1 MKGKKR
7 SICAMLLIVSI
18 LFSTGCKKNKETR
31 NRVVKESDPYYSC
44 EEIRLDIQI
53 DSEGRDLECRRFG
66 MVKVFS
72 DCVLVEVSD
81 DYIIPEEFKKRWRE
95 RYDNPSITDEDRQR
109 LQEEFD
115 SYHRS
120 GLAVFDLNGSM
131 KGYADISTDSKIEGM
146 TEDSYGNPKI
156 IISSFTNAGKKVML
170 YDISSEGN
178 LINEISLKK
187 EMNYVGDVLFLENGN
202 LLCCE
207 MSSVLLFNSEG
218 TLLHEE
224 SIIVPVNRL
233 LQIDGKYYV
242 YSEFDE
248 DIYDDT
254 NIPTLCMYEIDPSSG
269 KKVGEKK
276 DVKSMVHYSKI
287 EQEADGL
294 YAVLGNGIQKI
305 DPLSEKKSQT
315 ILSWSDTDC
324 NYSNDGTQSPSLYF
338 ASNTDIYMTCQKYE
352 GISMS
357 YVKTPS
363 NMFLLHLHRQEKNP
377 HAGKNIVYLAYYND
391 LKLNFIDEFIDYLN
405 RYNLD
410 PTKKV
415 RIVLMDYSID
425 STLYAS
431 FYSSLNT
438 STEERALLAD
448 QVYLD
453 ILSGDGP
460 DILLNF
466 GSFSQFNTERILV
479 DLNTLIDGNTPLDRS
494 LLYDNIVRAYE
505 RDGKLYQI
513 PMNFAIT
520 GMIANKDFVGDRTG
534 WTYDEFRSISQSLPE
549 NVNILGNV
557 PQSELL
563 ETLLNGTTSHFLD
576 YDNRKVKYD
585 DPEFGE
591 ILDLV
596 KNYGVAKTSAE
607 IFREMTE
614 DLTGTVLTDKQRFDA
629 GMIVAM
635 NQTIHRLSEFGNIIS
650 LCGGN
655 VCFIGNPNVNGSG
668 AQADS
673 AASVAI
679 TQACPFKEEAWDF
692 IKYLFDEEFQL
703 SCAIYA
709 NNFPVNRKAF
719 DAMMD
724 LSLEDNKIG
733 WERAETETDI
743 AAILSLESAHL
754 NEEHVAALKITIE
767 SIRESCS
774 SDPSAMMII
783 QEEAPGYFTGQ
794 RTVDEV
800 VNIIQKRAAAV
811 VQERG

>member
-1 MKGKKR
+1 MRSKK
-7 SICAMLLIVSI
+7 ICAMFLAVSI
-18 LFSTGCKKNKETR
+18 AFYVGCKNKKEVRSRIVKET
-31 NRVVKESDPYYSC
+31 DPYFSC
-44 EEIRLDIQI
+44 EEIRLNLDLNE
-53 DSEGRDLECRRFG
+53 SEGKELQKRRFS

-72 DCVLVEVSD
+72 NCVLVAV
-81 DYIIPEEFKKRWRE
+81 EENYVMPDEFEKEWNE
-95 RYDNPSITDEDRQR
+95 RYDNPSITDEDRLR
-109 LQEEFD
+109 MQEEFY
-115 SYHRS
+115 SYRRS

-131 KGYADISTDSKIEGM
+131 KGFAEISTDSKIEGM
-146 TEDSYGNPKI
+146 IEDSYGNPKVV
-156 IISSFTNAGKKVML
+156 ISVFTNTGKKVMI
-170 YDISSEGN
+170 YDISSEGT
-178 LINEISLKK
+178 LVNEITLKQ
-187 EMNYVGDVLFLENGN
+187 EMNYIGDMIFLKNGN
-202 LLCCE
+202 LLCNDS
-207 MSSVLLFNSEG
+207 SSVLLYNSKGEI
-218 TLLHEE
+218 LNEE
-224 SIIVPVNRL
+224 SIFVPIRRL
-233 LQIDGKYYV
+233 LQIEEKYYV
-242 YSEFDE
+242 YFELDE

-254 NIPTLCMYEIDPSSG
+254 NAPSLAMYEIDPSNG
-269 KKVGEKK
+269 KKMGEKI
-276 DVKSMVHYSKI
+276 DVKSMVHFSKL
-287 EQEADGL
+287 EQKSDGL
-294 YAVLGNGIQKI
+294 YTVGGNGIQKV
-305 DPLSEKKSQT
+305 DLLEEKKSQMV
-315 ILSWSDTDC
+315 LNWSDTDC
-324 NYSNDGTQSPSLYF
+324 DYSNRSADNPSIYI
-338 ASNTDIYMTCQKYE
+338 ASNSDIYMTRLTYDGLPMAFVDE
-352 GISMS
+352 PV
-357 YVKTPS
+357 YVC
-363 NMFLLHLHRQEKNP
+363 LLHLHREERNP
-377 HAGKNIVYLAYYND
+377 HAGKSIIYLAYYND
-391 LKLNFIDEFIDYLN
+391 PKQDFINCFIQYLN
-405 RYNLD
+405 KYNTD
-410 PTKKV
+410 PMKKT
-415 RIVLMDYSID
+415 RIVLTDYSVD

-431 FYSSLNT
+431 AYSTLKT
-438 STEERALLAD
+438 STEEKALLAD

-466 GSFSQFNTERILV
+466 GSFSQFNTERVLV

-520 GMIANKDFVGDRTG
+520 GMIANKDFVEDRTG

-596 KNYGVAKTSAE
+596 KNYGVEKTSAE

-614 DLTGTVLTDKQRFDA
+614 DLTGTILTDKQRFDA

-754 NEEHVAALKITIE
+754 NEEHVATLKIAIE